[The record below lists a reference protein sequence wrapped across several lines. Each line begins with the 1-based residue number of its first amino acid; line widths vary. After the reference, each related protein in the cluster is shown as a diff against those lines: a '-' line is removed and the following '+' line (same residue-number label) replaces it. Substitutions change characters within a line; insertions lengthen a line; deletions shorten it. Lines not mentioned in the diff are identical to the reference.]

1 MDPSNQ
7 TSLIKG
13 DTSEYLVLARKYR
26 PRDFSTLVGQ
36 EALVRTLR
44 NAFETGRLA
53 HAFLLSGVRGV
64 GKTTTA
70 RIVARALN
78 CQEEGRTSP
87 AADPCGTCTSC
98 IEISADRS
106 VDVIEM
112 DAASHTGVDNM
123 REIMDGM
130 KYAPVSSRYKI
141 YIIDEVHMLS
151 KSAFNALLKT
161 LEEPPAHVKFIF
173 ATTEADR
180 VPITVRSRCQRFDLR
195 RISAQR
201 LASYFRGL
209 TDAEGVSISDEALQ
223 LIAQAADG
231 SARDGLS
238 LLDQAIALGQ
248 NSIDVEAVRDMLG
261 LSDYGRV
268 VELFQA
274 IARGEAERVLALF
287 DALYSDGADP
297 SAVVRS
303 VAEFSHELT
312 RLHVT
317 RGEARLAN
325 GEGHREAILELARGL
340 SMPQLS
346 RFWQAALAGLREV
359 QSAFQ
364 PNMAAEMVL
373 LRLCYLSQMPDP
385 GQLIEHIRAG
395 GAPPA
400 PPQPVP
406 TAQPPAGQPPTGDA
420 PAPDSG
426 PRVTLAPSGAPVSA
440 SPLLPAPPQAPPPG
454 PEADPLERAHVEAL
468 PEPEQADSSSQPTPH
483 ETAGP
488 PDWADIPPLDDPTG
502 GISSGADG
510 FSIDAG
516 TTSIIDDDGD
526 IAPAPEPEPQTLPG
540 GFEGLVNLIAE
551 QSSALLGAQLSEDVH
566 LVRFEPPRL
575 EIRLTSRAPRDLP
588 RQVQDAVLRLTGER
602 LTVAISD
609 EEGQLPLAE
618 TRRLT
623 RQVEID
629 EATRHPTV
637 QAALQAFPSAK
648 VQDVRYKPNAI
659 PQEE

>member
-7 TSLIKG
+7 TSLIDG
-13 DTSEYLVLARKYR
+13 EAGEYLVLARKYR
-26 PRDFSTLVGQ
+26 PRDFSTLIGQ

-78 CQEEGRTSP
+78 CQEDGRTSP
-87 AADPCGTCTSC
+87 AADPCGTCPSC
-98 IEISADRS
+98 LAISEDRS

-130 KYAPVSSRYKI
+130 KYVPVSSRYKI

-151 KSAFNALLKT
+151 KAAFNALLKT

-195 RISAQR
+195 RISAEQ
-201 LASYFRGL
+201 LATYFRGL
-209 TDAEGVSISDEALQ
+209 TDKEGVTISDDALH

-238 LLDQAIALGQ
+238 LLDQAIALGGGA
-248 NSIDVEAVRDMLG
+248 IEVEAVRDMLG
-261 LSDYGRV
+261 LSDYGRL
-268 VELFQA
+268 VELFEA
-274 IARGEAERVLALF
+274 IAHGQTEQVLSLF
-287 DALYSDGADP
+287 DALYNDGADP
-297 SAVVRS
+297 AAVVRS
-303 VAEFSHELT
+303 VAEFAHELT

-317 RGEARLAN
+317 RGEARLTS
-325 GEGHREAILELARGL
+325 GEGHREAMLTLARSL
-340 SMPQLS
+340 SMAQLS

-364 PNMAAEMVL
+364 PSMAAEMVL

-385 GQLIEHIRAG
+385 GQLVEQMRAG
-395 GAPPA
+395 GAAASASPTSPQQPPPA
-400 PPQPVP
+400 P
-406 TAQPPAGQPPTGDA
+406 AS
-420 PAPDSG
+420 APDDG
-426 PRVTLAPSGAPVSA
+426 PRVALAPSGAPVSA
-440 SPLLPAPPQAPPPG
+440 SPPSPAPTPPASPTPQPETATEAPP
-454 PEADPLERAHVEAL
+454 AAAVE
-468 PEPEQADSSSQPTPH
+468 T
-483 ETAGP
+483 GP
-488 PDWADIPPLDDPTG
+488 PDWADIPPPDAADAPDGPEPMAATAPPF
-502 GISSGADG
+502 SG
-510 FSIDAG
+510 DAL
-516 TTSIIDDDGD
+516 TEDGD
-526 IAPAPEPEPQTLPG
+526 IAPTPDPEPQTLPG
-540 GFEGLVNLIAE
+540 GFEGLVSLISE
-551 QSSALLGAQLSEDVH
+551 QASALLGAQLAEDVH

-575 EIRLTSRAPRDLP
+575 DLRLTSRAPRDLP
-588 RQVQDAVLRLTGER
+588 RQVQEAVLRLTGER

-618 TRRLT
+618 ARRVA
-623 RQVEID
+623 RQAELD